1 MVEKANKK
9 HKKGFISEVDIS
21 SLLQR
26 YTANTVLALLQE
38 VAQSPGVKLDWNALV
53 KKTSTGISNA
63 REYQMLWRHLA
74 YRNPLLEKLEDGASP
89 LVVLGRSVTC
99 SLILALL
106 SSSIKANLDD
116 DSDLEYELEAFPDV
130 SSEASTEA
138 AACVKVLIASGL
150 PSDSNLPN
158 RSTVEAPL
166 TINIPNGQSF
176 RASLENSQ
184 PACLMQG
191 MNITVPVSVQ
201 KLPLPSATTTE
212 GFDGNGSIS
221 GNMPPRK
228 KRKPWTPEEDVELIS
243 AVQKCG
249 EGNWAN
255 ILKGDFKWDR
265 TASQLSQTSLRCVE
279 LHEPDSILLSVVALG
294 YGANCSCNCIIDSY
308 PLSSSSVR
316 MSGYHPVFPGNFS
329 GMAFFLLLVLLIFTN
344 VFQYLQRWNI
354 LRKKHSN
361 VNLGA
366 NSSGSQLSEAQLA
379 ARHAMSLA
387 LDMPVKNITASSTT
401 AGAPSN
407 PTANNSVLPTSNAET
422 LPVGSSSFVQAQG
435 QSQQGPNQTKSSPV
449 GSPGSAAKSRVP
461 PKKIPIKT
469 NFSTDSSLRAAAVA
483 AGARIVTPSDA
494 ASLLKVA
501 QGKNAIHIMPS
512 GVSSIKPSITGGAPA
527 HSEASP
533 TVRYIRMGL
542 AATSPNG
549 ASTSSASQPGFFKA
563 ASPRVQHNTSSEQT
577 NAVICSPATALP
589 LKPEVKAAEEIKVS
603 DLSSVTVNEPSKEVQ
618 VDVATFE
625 KPDLG
630 LKDEEIISE
639 DPNCS
644 MKMEVVENDQVHVSG
659 NQAEGNQ
666 NENVDNMI
674 DSPMMDSLV
683 KENENGSAVEDNCE
697 LQNPDKKPGT
707 DECSGNLEVLSEIK
721 ASDEMQG

>member
-74 YRNPLLEKLEDGASP
+74 YRNTLLEKLEDGASP
-89 LVVLGRSVTC
+89 
-99 SLILALL
+99 
-106 SSSIKANLDD
+106 LDD

-201 KLPLPSATTTE
+201 KLPLPTATTTE

-265 TASQLSQTSLRCVE
+265 TASQLS
-279 LHEPDSILLSVVALG
+279 
-294 YGANCSCNCIIDSY
+294 
-308 PLSSSSVR
+308 
-316 MSGYHPVFPGNFS
+316 
-329 GMAFFLLLVLLIFTN
+329 
-344 VFQYLQRWNI
+344 QRWNI

-422 LPVGSSSFVQAQG
+422 LPVGSSSLVQAQA

-501 QGKNAIHIMPS
+501 QGKNAIHIMPT
-512 GVSSIKPSITGGAPA
+512 GVSSIKPSITGSAPA

-603 DLSSVTVNEPSKEVQ
+603 DLSSVTVNEASKEVQ
-618 VDVATFE
+618 ADVATFE